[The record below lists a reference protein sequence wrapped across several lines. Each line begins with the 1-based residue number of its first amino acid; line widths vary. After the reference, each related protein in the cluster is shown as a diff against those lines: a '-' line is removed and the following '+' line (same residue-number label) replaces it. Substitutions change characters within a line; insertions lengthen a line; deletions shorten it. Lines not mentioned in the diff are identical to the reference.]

1 MEGKKT
7 ELRKGN
13 RCLSLK
19 KSVFLLLSLLTL
31 EHGVSWKASGLV
43 WSIAGGRHHALTPL
57 TVGSLEDASGPLERV
72 EGTLLLLENMYQWE
86 PTESSNNLVSL
97 FIAGANCL
105 YNLISVPVAGVNCL
119 CVDCLSLFSWTW
131 TD

>member
-72 EGTLLLLENMYQWE
+72 EGTLLLLETARHSIRGSRQ
-86 PTESSNNLVSL
+86 SL
-97 FIAGANCL
+97 SI
-105 YNLISVPVAGVNCL
+105 
-119 CVDCLSLFSWTW
+119 TW
-131 TD
+131 FLWFLHP